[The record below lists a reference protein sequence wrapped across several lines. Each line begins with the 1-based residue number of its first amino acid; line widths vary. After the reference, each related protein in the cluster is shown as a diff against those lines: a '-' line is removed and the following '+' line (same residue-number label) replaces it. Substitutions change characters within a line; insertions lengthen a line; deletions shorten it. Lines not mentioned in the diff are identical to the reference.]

1 MKRVTIKDLA
11 DLLQISTSTVS
22 RALSNHPD
30 ISDAV
35 KKRVKE
41 AAETFNYIPNDFAI
55 NFRKKSTKVIGL
67 IIPKMSM
74 FFVPSIIEGISAKL
88 NKEGYQFFI
97 LSSEESLEIE
107 KEHLQT
113 CANSRVDGVLVSLTA
128 QTQNFDHF
136 KKLDDL
142 GIPIVIF
149 DKTLAE
155 QKYDQV
161 TFNNE
166 KDSEECAKKLVAK
179 NCKKILAIFGNKDL
193 EITEKRRK
201 SFLAYLEQFPEV
213 SCKSVFC
220 DSAEMVKEKL
230 EILLEYESFD
240 GVFAMSDETLAGLNY
255 ALKIKQLS
263 AKKFHII
270 AISEGIF
277 PKYLNPH
284 YEFEKNDGIKMGML
298 AANVLLEKIKKS
310 DYKTTSNT
318 YYI

>member
-1 MKRVTIKDLA
+1 MKRITIKDLA

-55 NFRKKSTKVIGL
+55 NFRKKSSKVIGL

-88 NKEGYQFFI
+88 NKEGYQFFM

-107 KEHLQT
+107 KENLQT
-113 CANSRVDGVLVSLTA
+113 CANSRVDGVLVSLTS

-142 GIPIVIF
+142 GIPIVVF
-149 DKTLAE
+149 DKSLSE
-155 QKYDQV
+155 EKFDQV
-161 TFNNE
+161 IFNNE
-166 KDSEECAKKLVAK
+166 KDAEECAKKLVNH
-179 NCKKILAIFGNKDL
+179 NCKNILAIFGNNDL
-193 EITEKRRK
+193 EITGKRKK
-201 SFLAYLEQFPEV
+201 SFMSFLEKYPDIN
-213 SCKSVFC
+213 CKSIFC
-220 DSAEMVKEKL
+220 DSAEQVKDKL
-230 EILLEYESFD
+230 DIILEYEKFD
-240 GVFAMSDETLAGLNY
+240 GIFAMSDETLAGLNY
-255 ALKIKQLS
+255 SLKLKEIS
-263 AKKFHII
+263 AKQFKVV

-284 YEFEKNDGIKMGML
+284 YEFEKNDGIKMGMM
-298 AANVLLEKIKKS
+298 AANILLEKIKNPENKS
-310 DYKTTSNT
+310 ANT

>member
-1 MKRVTIKDLA
+1 MKRITIKDLA

-74 FFVPSIIEGISAKL
+74 FFIPSIIEGISAKF

-107 KEHLQT
+107 KENLQT
-113 CANSRVDGVLVSLTA
+113 CANSRVDGVLISLTSK
-128 QTQNFDHF
+128 TQDFAHF

-142 GIPIVIF
+142 GIPVVLF
-149 DKTLAE
+149 DKSLSE

-161 TFNNE
+161 VFNNE
-166 KDSEECAKKLVAK
+166 KDAEECAKKLVHYQCK
-179 NCKKILAIFGNKDL
+179 NILAIFGDKDL

-201 SFLAYLEQFPEV
+201 SFENYLNNHSEINY
-213 SCKSVFC
+213 KSIFC

-230 EILLEYESFD
+230 EIILEYEKFD
-240 GVFAMSDETLAGLNY
+240 GIFAMSDETLAGLNY
-255 ALKIKQLS
+255 ALKIRGLS
-263 AKKFHII
+263 AKPYKII

-284 YEFEKNDGIKMGML
+284 YEFIKNDGIKMGMM
-298 AANVLLEKIKKS
+298 ASSILLEKIKNS
-310 DYKTTSNT
+310 DYKNFNT

>member
-1 MKRVTIKDLA
+1 MKRITIKDLA

-55 NFRKKSTKVIGL
+55 NFRKKSSKVIGL

-74 FFVPSIIEGISAKL
+74 FFIPSIIEGISAKF

-107 KEHLQT
+107 KENLQT
-113 CANSRVDGVLVSLTA
+113 CANSRVDGVLISLTSK
-128 QTQNFDHF
+128 TQDFAHF

-142 GIPIVIF
+142 GIPVVLF
-149 DKTLAE
+149 DKSLSE

-161 TFNNE
+161 VFNNE
-166 KDSEECAKKLVAK
+166 KDAEECAKKLVHYQCK
-179 NCKKILAIFGNKDL
+179 NILAIFGDKDL

-201 SFLAYLEQFPEV
+201 SFENYLNNHSEINY
-213 SCKSVFC
+213 KSIFC

-230 EILLEYESFD
+230 EIILEYEKFD
-240 GVFAMSDETLAGLNY
+240 GIFAMSDETLAGLNY
-255 ALKIKQLS
+255 ALKIKGLS
-263 AKKFHII
+263 AKPYKVI
-270 AISEGIF
+270 AISEGVF
-277 PKYLNPH
+277 PKYLKPH
-284 YEFEKNDGIKMGML
+284 YEFIKNDGVKMGMM
-298 AANVLLEKIKKS
+298 AASILLEKIKNS
-310 DYKTTSNT
+310 DYKNFNT

>member
-1 MKRVTIKDLA
+1 MKRITIKDLA

-74 FFVPSIIEGISAKL
+74 FFIPSIIEGISAKF
-88 NKEGYQFFI
+88 NKEGYKFFI

-107 KEHLQT
+107 KENLQT
-113 CANSRVDGVLVSLTA
+113 CANSRVDGVLISLTSK
-128 QTQNFDHF
+128 TQDFAHF

-142 GIPIVIF
+142 GIPVVLF
-149 DKTLAE
+149 DKSLSE

-161 TFNNE
+161 VFNNE
-166 KDSEECAKKLVAK
+166 KDAEECAKKLVNYQCK
-179 NCKKILAIFGNKDL
+179 NILAIFGDKDL

-201 SFLAYLEQFPEV
+201 SFENYLNNYSEINY
-213 SCKSVFC
+213 KSIFC

-230 EILLEYESFD
+230 EIILEYEKFD
-240 GVFAMSDETLAGLNY
+240 GIFAMSDETLAGLNY
-255 ALKIKQLS
+255 ALKIRGLS
-263 AKKFHII
+263 AKPYKII

-284 YEFEKNDGIKMGML
+284 YEFIKNDGIKMGMM
-298 AANVLLEKIKKS
+298 AASILLEKIKNS
-310 DYKTTSNT
+310 DYKNFNT

>member
-1 MKRVTIKDLA
+1 MKRITIKDLA

-55 NFRKKSTKVIGL
+55 NFRKKSSKVIGL

-74 FFVPSIIEGISAKL
+74 FFIPSIIEGISAKF
-88 NKEGYQFFI
+88 NKDGYQFFI

-107 KEHLQT
+107 KENLQT
-113 CANSRVDGVLVSLTA
+113 CANSRVDGVLISLTSK
-128 QTQNFDHF
+128 TQDFAHF

-142 GIPIVIF
+142 GIPVVLF
-149 DKTLAE
+149 DKSLSE

-161 TFNNE
+161 VFNNE
-166 KDSEECAKKLVAK
+166 KDAEECAKKLVHYQCK
-179 NCKKILAIFGNKDL
+179 NILAIFGDKDL
-193 EITEKRRK
+193 EITEKRKK
-201 SFLAYLEQFPEV
+201 SFQNYLNNYSEINY
-213 SCKSVFC
+213 KSIFC
-220 DSAEMVKEKL
+220 NSAEMVKEKL
-230 EILLEYESFD
+230 EIILEYEKFD
-240 GVFAMSDETLAGLNY
+240 GIFAMSDETLAGLNY
-255 ALKIKQLS
+255 ALKIRGLS
-263 AKKFHII
+263 AKPYKII

-284 YEFEKNDGIKMGML
+284 YEFIKNDGIKMGMM
-298 AANVLLEKIKKS
+298 ASSILLEKIKNS
-310 DYKTTSNT
+310 DYKNFNT

>member
-1 MKRVTIKDLA
+1 MKRITIKDLA

-74 FFVPSIIEGISAKL
+74 FFIPSIIEGISAKF
-88 NKEGYQFFI
+88 NKEGYKFFI

-107 KEHLQT
+107 KENLQT
-113 CANSRVDGVLVSLTA
+113 CANSRVDGVLISLTSK
-128 QTQNFDHF
+128 TQDFAHF

-142 GIPIVIF
+142 GIPVVLF
-149 DKTLAE
+149 DKSLSE

-161 TFNNE
+161 VFNNE
-166 KDSEECAKKLVAK
+166 KDAEECAKKLVHYQCK
-179 NCKKILAIFGNKDL
+179 NILAIFGDKDL
-193 EITEKRRK
+193 EITEKRKK
-201 SFLAYLEQFPEV
+201 SFENYLNNYSEINY
-213 SCKSVFC
+213 KSIFC

-230 EILLEYESFD
+230 EIILEYEKFD
-240 GVFAMSDETLAGLNY
+240 GIFAMSDETLAGLNY
-255 ALKIKQLS
+255 ALKIRGLS
-263 AKKFHII
+263 AKPYKII

-284 YEFEKNDGIKMGML
+284 YEFIKNDGIKMGMM
-298 AANVLLEKIKKS
+298 ASSILLEKIKNS
-310 DYKTTSNT
+310 DYKNFNT

>member
-1 MKRVTIKDLA
+1 MKRITIKDLA

-55 NFRKKSTKVIGL
+55 NFRKKSSKVIGL

-74 FFVPSIIEGISAKL
+74 FFIPSIIEGISAKF

-107 KEHLQT
+107 KENLQT
-113 CANSRVDGVLVSLTA
+113 CANSRVDGVLISLTSK
-128 QTQNFDHF
+128 TQDFAHF

-142 GIPIVIF
+142 GIPVVLF
-149 DKTLAE
+149 DKSLSE

-161 TFNNE
+161 VFNNE
-166 KDSEECAKKLVAK
+166 KDAEECAKKLVHYQCK
-179 NCKKILAIFGNKDL
+179 NILAIFGDKDL
-193 EITEKRRK
+193 EITEKRKK
-201 SFLAYLEQFPEV
+201 SFQNYLNNYSEINY
-213 SCKSVFC
+213 KSIFC

-230 EILLEYESFD
+230 EIILEYEKFD
-240 GVFAMSDETLAGLNY
+240 GIFAMSDETLAGLNY
-255 ALKIKQLS
+255 ALKIRGLS
-263 AKKFHII
+263 AKPYKII

-284 YEFEKNDGIKMGML
+284 YEFIKNDGIKMGMM
-298 AANVLLEKIKKS
+298 ASSILLEKIKNS
-310 DYKTTSNT
+310 DYKNFNT

>member
-1 MKRVTIKDLA
+1 MKRITIKDLA
-11 DLLQISTSTVS
+11 EMLNISVSTVS

-74 FFVPSIIEGISAKL
+74 FFIPSIIEGISAKF
-88 NKEGYQFFI
+88 NKEGYKFFI

-107 KEHLQT
+107 KENLQT
-113 CANSRVDGVLVSLTA
+113 CANSRVDGVLISLTSK
-128 QTQNFDHF
+128 TQDFAHF

-142 GIPIVIF
+142 GIPVVLF
-149 DKTLAE
+149 DKSLSE

-161 TFNNE
+161 VFNNE
-166 KDSEECAKKLVAK
+166 KDAEECAKKLVHYQCK
-179 NCKKILAIFGNKDL
+179 NILAIFGDKDL

-201 SFLAYLEQFPEV
+201 SFENYLNNYSEINY
-213 SCKSVFC
+213 KSIFC

-230 EILLEYESFD
+230 EIILEYEKFD
-240 GVFAMSDETLAGLNY
+240 GIFAMSDETLAGLNY
-255 ALKIKQLS
+255 ALKIRGLS
-263 AKKFHII
+263 AKPYKII

-284 YEFEKNDGIKMGML
+284 YEFIKNDGIKMGMM
-298 AANVLLEKIKKS
+298 AASILLEKIKNS
-310 DYKTTSNT
+310 DYKNFNT

>member
-1 MKRVTIKDLA
+1 MKRITIKDLA

-74 FFVPSIIEGISAKL
+74 FFIPSIIEGISAKF
-88 NKEGYQFFI
+88 NKEGYKFFI

-107 KEHLQT
+107 KENLQT
-113 CANSRVDGVLVSLTA
+113 CANSRVDGVLISLTSK
-128 QTQNFDHF
+128 TQDFAHF

-142 GIPIVIF
+142 GIPVVLF
-149 DKTLAE
+149 DKSLSE

-161 TFNNE
+161 VFNNE
-166 KDSEECAKKLVAK
+166 KDAEECAKKLVHYQCK
-179 NCKKILAIFGNKDL
+179 NILAIFGDKDL

-201 SFLAYLEQFPEV
+201 SFENYLNNYSEINY
-213 SCKSVFC
+213 KSIFC

-230 EILLEYESFD
+230 EIILEYEKFD
-240 GVFAMSDETLAGLNY
+240 GIFAMSDETLAGLNY
-255 ALKIKQLS
+255 ALKIRGLS
-263 AKKFHII
+263 AKPYKII

-284 YEFEKNDGIKMGML
+284 YEFIKNDGIKMGMM
-298 AANVLLEKIKKS
+298 ASSILLEKIKNS
-310 DYKTTSNT
+310 DYKNFNT

>member
-1 MKRVTIKDLA
+1 MKRITIKDLA

-55 NFRKKSTKVIGL
+55 NFRKKSSKVIGL

-74 FFVPSIIEGISAKL
+74 FFIPSIIEGISAKF
-88 NKEGYQFFI
+88 NKEGYKFFI

-107 KEHLQT
+107 KENLQT
-113 CANSRVDGVLVSLTA
+113 CANSRVDGVLISLTSK
-128 QTQNFDHF
+128 TQDFAHF

-142 GIPIVIF
+142 GIPVVLF
-149 DKTLAE
+149 DKSLSE

-161 TFNNE
+161 VFNNE
-166 KDSEECAKKLVAK
+166 KDAEECAKKLVHYQCK
-179 NCKKILAIFGNKDL
+179 NILAIFGDKDL

-201 SFLAYLEQFPEV
+201 SFENYLNNYSEINY
-213 SCKSVFC
+213 KSIFC

-230 EILLEYESFD
+230 EIILEYEKFD
-240 GVFAMSDETLAGLNY
+240 GIFAMSDETLAGLNY
-255 ALKIKQLS
+255 ALKIRGLS
-263 AKKFHII
+263 AKPYKII

-284 YEFEKNDGIKMGML
+284 YEFIKNDCIKMGMM
-298 AANVLLEKIKKS
+298 ASSILLEKIKNS
-310 DYKTTSNT
+310 DYKNFNT

>member
-1 MKRVTIKDLA
+1 MKRITIKDLA

-74 FFVPSIIEGISAKL
+74 FFIPSIIEGISAKF
-88 NKEGYQFFI
+88 NKEGYKFFN

-107 KEHLQT
+107 KENLQT
-113 CANSRVDGVLVSLTA
+113 CANSRVDGVLISLTSK
-128 QTQNFDHF
+128 TQDFAHF

-142 GIPIVIF
+142 GIPVVLF
-149 DKTLAE
+149 DKSLSE

-161 TFNNE
+161 VFNNE
-166 KDSEECAKKLVAK
+166 KDAEECAKKLVHYQCK
-179 NCKKILAIFGNKDL
+179 NILAIFGDKDL

-201 SFLAYLEQFPEV
+201 SFENYLNNYSEINY
-213 SCKSVFC
+213 KSIFC

-230 EILLEYESFD
+230 EIILEYEKFD
-240 GVFAMSDETLAGLNY
+240 GIFAMSDETLAGLNY
-255 ALKIKQLS
+255 ALKIRGLS
-263 AKKFHII
+263 AKPYKII

-284 YEFEKNDGIKMGML
+284 YEFIKNDGIKMGMM
-298 AANVLLEKIKKS
+298 AASILLEKIKNS
-310 DYKTTSNT
+310 DYKNFNT

>member
-1 MKRVTIKDLA
+1 MKRITIKDLA

-74 FFVPSIIEGISAKL
+74 FFIPSIIEGISAKF
-88 NKEGYQFFI
+88 NKEGYKFFI

-107 KEHLQT
+107 KENLQT
-113 CANSRVDGVLVSLTA
+113 CANSRVDGVLISLTSK
-128 QTQNFDHF
+128 TQDFAHF

-142 GIPIVIF
+142 GIPVVLF
-149 DKTLAE
+149 DKSLSE

-161 TFNNE
+161 VFNNE
-166 KDSEECAKKLVAK
+166 KDAEECAKKLVHYQCK
-179 NCKKILAIFGNKDL
+179 NILAIFGDKDL

-201 SFLAYLEQFPEV
+201 SFENYLNNYSEINY
-213 SCKSVFC
+213 KSIFC

-230 EILLEYESFD
+230 EIILEYEKFD
-240 GVFAMSDETLAGLNY
+240 GIIAMSDETLAGLNF
-255 ALKIKQLS
+255 ALKIKGLS
-263 AKKFHII
+263 AKPYRII
-270 AISEGIF
+270 AISEGVF

-284 YEFEKNDGIKMGML
+284 YEFIKNDGVKMGMM
-298 AANVLLEKIKKS
+298 AASILLEKIKNS
-310 DYKTTSNT
+310 DYKNFNT

>member
-1 MKRVTIKDLA
+1 MKRITIKDLA

-55 NFRKKSTKVIGL
+55 NFRKKSSKVIGL

-74 FFVPSIIEGISAKL
+74 FFIPSIIEGISAKF

-107 KEHLQT
+107 KENLQT
-113 CANSRVDGVLVSLTA
+113 CANSRVDGVLISLTSK
-128 QTQNFDHF
+128 TQDFAHF

-142 GIPIVIF
+142 GIPVVLF
-149 DKTLAE
+149 DKSLSE

-161 TFNNE
+161 VFNNE
-166 KDSEECAKKLVAK
+166 KDAEECAKKLVHYQCK
-179 NCKKILAIFGNKDL
+179 NILAIFGDKDL

-201 SFLAYLEQFPEV
+201 SFENYLNNYSEINY
-213 SCKSVFC
+213 KSIFC

-230 EILLEYESFD
+230 EIILEYEKFD
-240 GVFAMSDETLAGLNY
+240 GIFAMSDETLAGLNY
-255 ALKIKQLS
+255 ALKIRGLS
-263 AKKFHII
+263 AKPYRII

-284 YEFEKNDGIKMGML
+284 YEFIKNDGIKMGMM
-298 AANVLLEKIKKS
+298 AASILLEKIKNS
-310 DYKTTSNT
+310 DYKNFNT

>member
-1 MKRVTIKDLA
+1 MKRITIKDLA

-55 NFRKKSTKVIGL
+55 NFRKKSSKVIGL

-74 FFVPSIIEGISAKL
+74 FFIPSIIEGISAKF

-107 KEHLQT
+107 KENLQT
-113 CANSRVDGVLVSLTA
+113 CANSRVDGVLISLTSK
-128 QTQNFDHF
+128 TQDFAHF

-142 GIPIVIF
+142 GIPVVLF
-149 DKTLAE
+149 DKSLSE

-161 TFNNE
+161 VFNNE
-166 KDSEECAKKLVAK
+166 KDAEECAKKLVHYQCK
-179 NCKKILAIFGNKDL
+179 NILAIFGDKDL
-193 EITEKRRK
+193 EITEKRKK
-201 SFLAYLEQFPEV
+201 SFQNYLNNYSEINY
-213 SCKSVFC
+213 KSIFC
-220 DSAEMVKEKL
+220 NSAEMVKEKL
-230 EILLEYESFD
+230 EIILEYEKFD
-240 GVFAMSDETLAGLNY
+240 GIFAMSDETLAGLNY
-255 ALKIKQLS
+255 ALKIRGLS
-263 AKKFHII
+263 AKPYKII

-284 YEFEKNDGIKMGML
+284 YEFIKNDGIKMGMM
-298 AANVLLEKIKKS
+298 ASSILLEKIKNS
-310 DYKTTSNT
+310 DYKNFNT

>member
-1 MKRVTIKDLA
+1 MKRITIKDLA
-11 DLLQISTSTVS
+11 EMLNISVSTVS

-74 FFVPSIIEGISAKL
+74 FFIPSIIEGISAKF
-88 NKEGYQFFI
+88 NKEGYKFFI
-97 LSSEESLEIE
+97 FSSEESLEIE
-107 KEHLQT
+107 KENLQT
-113 CANSRVDGVLVSLTA
+113 CANSRVDGVLISLTSK
-128 QTQNFDHF
+128 TQDFAHF

-142 GIPIVIF
+142 GIPVVLF
-149 DKTLAE
+149 DKSLSE

-161 TFNNE
+161 VFNNE
-166 KDSEECAKKLVAK
+166 KDAEECAKKLVHYQCK
-179 NCKKILAIFGNKDL
+179 NILAIFGDKDL

-201 SFLAYLEQFPEV
+201 SFENYLNNYSEINY
-213 SCKSVFC
+213 KSIFC

-230 EILLEYESFD
+230 EIILEYEKFD
-240 GVFAMSDETLAGLNY
+240 GIFAMSDETLAGLNY
-255 ALKIKQLS
+255 ALKIRGLS
-263 AKKFHII
+263 AKPYKII

-284 YEFEKNDGIKMGML
+284 YEFIKNDGIKMGMM
-298 AANVLLEKIKKS
+298 AASILLEKIKNS
-310 DYKTTSNT
+310 DYKNFNT

>member
-1 MKRVTIKDLA
+1 MKRITIKDLA

-74 FFVPSIIEGISAKL
+74 FFIPSIIEGISAKF

-107 KEHLQT
+107 KENLQT
-113 CANSRVDGVLVSLTA
+113 CANSRVDGVLISLTSK
-128 QTQNFDHF
+128 TQDFAHF

-142 GIPIVIF
+142 GIPVVLF
-149 DKTLAE
+149 DKSLSE

-161 TFNNE
+161 VFNNE
-166 KDSEECAKKLVAK
+166 KDAEECAKKLVHYQCK
-179 NCKKILAIFGNKDL
+179 NILAIFGDKDL

-201 SFLAYLEQFPEV
+201 SFENYLNNYSEINY
-213 SCKSVFC
+213 KSIFC

-230 EILLEYESFD
+230 EIILEYEKFD
-240 GVFAMSDETLAGLNY
+240 GIFAMSDETLAGLNY
-255 ALKIKQLS
+255 ALKIRGLS
-263 AKKFHII
+263 AKPYRII

-284 YEFEKNDGIKMGML
+284 YEFIKNDGIKMGMM
-298 AANVLLEKIKKS
+298 AASILLEKIKNS
-310 DYKTTSNT
+310 DYKNFNT

>member
-1 MKRVTIKDLA
+1 MKRITIKDLA

-74 FFVPSIIEGISAKL
+74 FFIPSIIEGISAKF

-107 KEHLQT
+107 KENLQT
-113 CANSRVDGVLVSLTA
+113 CANSRVDGVLISLTSK
-128 QTQNFDHF
+128 TQDFAHF

-142 GIPIVIF
+142 GIPVVLF
-149 DKTLAE
+149 DKSLSE

-161 TFNNE
+161 VFNNE
-166 KDSEECAKKLVAK
+166 KDAEECAKKLVHYQCK
-179 NCKKILAIFGNKDL
+179 NILAIFGDKDL
-193 EITEKRRK
+193 EIKKKKKK
-201 SFLAYLEQFPEV
+201 SFENYLNNYSEINY
-213 SCKSVFC
+213 KSIFC

-230 EILLEYESFD
+230 EIILEYEKFD
-240 GVFAMSDETLAGLNY
+240 GIFAMSDETLAGLNY
-255 ALKIKQLS
+255 ALKIRGLS
-263 AKKFHII
+263 AKPYKII

-284 YEFEKNDGIKMGML
+284 YEFIKNDGIKMGMM
-298 AANVLLEKIKKS
+298 ASSILLEKIKNS
-310 DYKTTSNT
+310 DYKNFNT

>member
-1 MKRVTIKDLA
+1 MKRITIKDLA

-41 AAETFNYIPNDFAI
+41 AAETFNYVPNDFAI

-74 FFVPSIIEGISAKL
+74 FFIPSIIEGISAKF

-107 KEHLQT
+107 KENLQT
-113 CANSRVDGVLVSLTA
+113 CANSRVDGVLISLTSK
-128 QTQNFDHF
+128 TQDFAHF

-142 GIPIVIF
+142 GIPVVLF
-149 DKTLAE
+149 DKSLSE

-161 TFNNE
+161 VFNNE
-166 KDSEECAKKLVAK
+166 KDAEECAKKLVHYQCK
-179 NCKKILAIFGNKDL
+179 NILAIFGDKDL

-201 SFLAYLEQFPEV
+201 SFENYLNNYSEINY
-213 SCKSVFC
+213 KSIFC

-230 EILLEYESFD
+230 EIILEYEKFD
-240 GVFAMSDETLAGLNY
+240 GIFAMSDETLAGLNY
-255 ALKIKQLS
+255 ALKIRGLS
-263 AKKFHII
+263 AKPYKII

-284 YEFEKNDGIKMGML
+284 YEFIKNDGVKMGMM
-298 AANVLLEKIKKS
+298 AASILLEKIKNS
-310 DYKTTSNT
+310 DYKNFNT

>member
-1 MKRVTIKDLA
+1 MKRITIKDLA

-55 NFRKKSTKVIGL
+55 NFRKKSSKVIGL

-74 FFVPSIIEGISAKL
+74 FFIPSIIEGISTKF

-107 KEHLQT
+107 KENLQT
-113 CANSRVDGVLVSLTA
+113 CANSRVDGVLISLTSK
-128 QTQNFDHF
+128 TQDFAHF

-142 GIPIVIF
+142 GIPVVLF
-149 DKTLAE
+149 DKSLSE

-161 TFNNE
+161 VFNNE
-166 KDSEECAKKLVAK
+166 KDAEECAKKLVHYQCK
-179 NCKKILAIFGNKDL
+179 NILAIFGDKDL

-201 SFLAYLEQFPEV
+201 SFENYLNNYSEINY
-213 SCKSVFC
+213 KSIFC

-230 EILLEYESFD
+230 EIILEYEKFD
-240 GVFAMSDETLAGLNY
+240 GIFAMSDETLAGLNY
-255 ALKIKQLS
+255 ALKIRGLS
-263 AKKFHII
+263 AKPYKII

-284 YEFEKNDGIKMGML
+284 YEFIKNDGIKMGMM
-298 AANVLLEKIKKS
+298 AASILLEKIKNS
-310 DYKTTSNT
+310 DYKNFNT

>member
-1 MKRVTIKDLA
+1 MKRITIKDLA

-41 AAETFNYIPNDFAI
+41 AAETFNYVPNDFAI
-55 NFRKKSTKVIGL
+55 NFRKKSSKVIGL

-88 NKEGYQFFI
+88 NREGYQFFM

-107 KEHLQT
+107 KENLQT
-113 CANSRVDGVLVSLTA
+113 CANSRVDGVLVSLTS
-128 QTQNFDHF
+128 QTQNFNHF

-142 GIPIVIF
+142 GIPVVIF
-149 DKTLAE
+149 DKTLSE
-155 QKYDQV
+155 NKYDQV
-161 TFNNE
+161 IFNNE
-166 KDSEECAKKLVAK
+166 KDAELCAKKLVEHH
-179 NCKKILAIFGNKDL
+179 CKKILAVFGNKDL

-201 SFLAYLEQFPEV
+201 SFLDYLEQFPDIH
-213 SCKSVFC
+213 CKSVFC

-230 EILLEYESFD
+230 EIILEYETFD
-240 GVFAMSDETLAGLNY
+240 GIFAMSDETLAGLNY
-255 ALKIKQLS
+255 ALKIKGLS
-263 AKKFHII
+263 AKPYKII

-284 YEFEKNDGIKMGML
+284 YEFEKNDGIKMGMM
-298 AANVLLEKIKKS
+298 AAGVLLDKIKNPENKS
-310 DYKTTSNT
+310 SNT
-318 YYI
+318 YFI

>member
-1 MKRVTIKDLA
+1 MKRITIKDLA
-11 DLLQISTSTVS
+11 EMLNISVSTVS

-35 KKRVKE
+35 KVRVKE
-41 AAETFNYIPNDFAI
+41 AAETFNYVPNDFAI
-55 NFRKKSTKVIGL
+55 NFRKKSSKVIGL

-74 FFVPSIIEGISAKL
+74 FFIPSIIEGISAKF

-107 KEHLQT
+107 KENLQT
-113 CANSRVDGVLVSLTA
+113 CANLRVDGVLISLTSK
-128 QTQNFDHF
+128 TQDFAHF

-142 GIPIVIF
+142 GIPVVLF
-149 DKTLAE
+149 DKSLSE

-161 TFNNE
+161 VFNNE
-166 KDSEECAKKLVAK
+166 KDAEECAKKLVHYQCK
-179 NCKKILAIFGNKDL
+179 NILAIFGDKDL

-201 SFLAYLEQFPEV
+201 SFENYLNNYSEINY
-213 SCKSVFC
+213 KSIFC

-230 EILLEYESFD
+230 EIILEYEKFD
-240 GVFAMSDETLAGLNY
+240 GIFAMSDETLAGLNY
-255 ALKIKQLS
+255 ALKIRVLS
-263 AKKFHII
+263 AKPYKII
-270 AISEGIF
+270 AISDGIF

-284 YEFEKNDGIKMGML
+284 YEFIKNDGIKMGMM
-298 AANVLLEKIKKS
+298 AASILLEKIKNS
-310 DYKTTSNT
+310 DYKNFNT

>member
-1 MKRVTIKDLA
+1 MKRITIKDLA

-55 NFRKKSTKVIGL
+55 NFRKKSSKVIGL

-74 FFVPSIIEGISAKL
+74 FFIPSIIEGISAKF

-107 KEHLQT
+107 KENLQT
-113 CANSRVDGVLVSLTA
+113 CANSRVDGVLISLTSK
-128 QTQNFDHF
+128 TQDFAHF

-142 GIPIVIF
+142 GIPVVLF
-149 DKTLAE
+149 DKSLSE

-161 TFNNE
+161 VFNNE
-166 KDSEECAKKLVAK
+166 KDAEECAKKLVHYQCK
-179 NCKKILAIFGNKDL
+179 NILAIFGDKDL

-201 SFLAYLEQFPEV
+201 SFENYLNNYSEINY
-213 SCKSVFC
+213 KSIFC

-230 EILLEYESFD
+230 EIILEYEKFD
-240 GVFAMSDETLAGLNY
+240 GIFAMSDETLAGLNY
-255 ALKIKQLS
+255 ALKIRGLS
-263 AKKFHII
+263 AKPYKII

-284 YEFEKNDGIKMGML
+284 YEFIKNDGIKMGMM
-298 AANVLLEKIKKS
+298 AASILLEKIKNS
-310 DYKTTSNT
+310 DYKNFNT

>member
-1 MKRVTIKDLA
+1 MKRITIKDLA

-74 FFVPSIIEGISAKL
+74 FFIPSIIEGISAKF

-107 KEHLQT
+107 KENLQT
-113 CANSRVDGVLVSLTA
+113 CANSRVDGVLISLTSK
-128 QTQNFDHF
+128 TQDFAHF

-142 GIPIVIF
+142 GIPVVLF
-149 DKTLAE
+149 DKSLSE

-161 TFNNE
+161 VFNNE
-166 KDSEECAKKLVAK
+166 KDAEECAKKLVHYQCK
-179 NCKKILAIFGNKDL
+179 NILAIFGDKDL

-201 SFLAYLEQFPEV
+201 SFENYLNNYSEINY
-213 SCKSVFC
+213 KSIFC

-230 EILLEYESFD
+230 EIILEYEKFD
-240 GVFAMSDETLAGLNY
+240 GIFAMSDETLAGLNY
-255 ALKIKQLS
+255 ALKIRGLS
-263 AKKFHII
+263 AKPYKII

-284 YEFEKNDGIKMGML
+284 YEFIKNDGVKMGMM
-298 AANVLLEKIKKS
+298 ASSILLEKIKNS
-310 DYKTTSNT
+310 DYKNFNT

>member
-1 MKRVTIKDLA
+1 MKRITIKDLA

-74 FFVPSIIEGISAKL
+74 FFIPSIIEGISAKF

-107 KEHLQT
+107 KENLQT
-113 CANSRVDGVLVSLTA
+113 CANSRVDGVLISLTSK
-128 QTQNFDHF
+128 TQDFAHF

-142 GIPIVIF
+142 GIPVVLF
-149 DKTLAE
+149 DKSLSE

-161 TFNNE
+161 VFNNE
-166 KDSEECAKKLVAK
+166 KDAEECAKKLVHYQCK
-179 NCKKILAIFGNKDL
+179 NILAIFGDKDL
-193 EITEKRRK
+193 EITEKRKK
-201 SFLAYLEQFPEV
+201 SFENYLNNYSEINY
-213 SCKSVFC
+213 KSIFC

-230 EILLEYESFD
+230 EIILEYEKFD
-240 GVFAMSDETLAGLNY
+240 GIFAMSDETLAGLNY
-255 ALKIKQLS
+255 ALKIRGLS
-263 AKKFHII
+263 AKPYKII

-284 YEFEKNDGIKMGML
+284 YEFIKNDGIKMGMM
-298 AANVLLEKIKKS
+298 AASILLEKIKNS
-310 DYKTTSNT
+310 DYKNFNT

>member
-1 MKRVTIKDLA
+1 MKRITIKDLA

-74 FFVPSIIEGISAKL
+74 FFIPSIIEGISTKF

-107 KEHLQT
+107 KENLQT
-113 CANSRVDGVLVSLTA
+113 CANSRVDGVLISLTSK
-128 QTQNFDHF
+128 TQDFAHF

-142 GIPIVIF
+142 GIPVVLF
-149 DKTLAE
+149 DKSLSE

-161 TFNNE
+161 VFNNE
-166 KDSEECAKKLVAK
+166 KDAEECAKKLVHYQCK
-179 NCKKILAIFGNKDL
+179 NILAIFGDKDL
-193 EITEKRRK
+193 EITEKRKK
-201 SFLAYLEQFPEV
+201 SFENYLNNYSEINY
-213 SCKSVFC
+213 KSIFC

-230 EILLEYESFD
+230 EIILEYEKFD
-240 GVFAMSDETLAGLNY
+240 GIFAMSDETLAGLNY
-255 ALKIKQLS
+255 ALKIRGLS
-263 AKKFHII
+263 AKPYKII

-284 YEFEKNDGIKMGML
+284 YEFIKNDGIKMGMM
-298 AANVLLEKIKKS
+298 AASILLEKIKNS
-310 DYKTTSNT
+310 DYKNFNT

>member
-1 MKRVTIKDLA
+1 MKRITIKDLA

-74 FFVPSIIEGISAKL
+74 FFIPSIIEGISAKF
-88 NKEGYQFFI
+88 NKEGYKFFI

-107 KEHLQT
+107 KENLQT
-113 CANSRVDGVLVSLTA
+113 CANSRVDGVLISLTSK
-128 QTQNFDHF
+128 TQDFAHF

-142 GIPIVIF
+142 GIPVVLF
-149 DKTLAE
+149 DKSLSE

-161 TFNNE
+161 VFNNE
-166 KDSEECAKKLVAK
+166 KDAEECAKKLVHYQCK
-179 NCKKILAIFGNKDL
+179 NILAIFGDKDL

-201 SFLAYLEQFPEV
+201 SFENYLNNYSEINY
-213 SCKSVFC
+213 KSIFC

-230 EILLEYESFD
+230 EIILEYENFD
-240 GVFAMSDETLAGLNY
+240 GIFAMSDETLAGLNY
-255 ALKIKQLS
+255 ALKIRGLS
-263 AKKFHII
+263 AKPYKII

-284 YEFEKNDGIKMGML
+284 YEFIKNDGIKMGMM
-298 AANVLLEKIKKS
+298 ASSILLEKIKNS
-310 DYKTTSNT
+310 DYKNFNT

>member
-1 MKRVTIKDLA
+1 MKRITIKDLA
-11 DLLQISTSTVS
+11 EMLNISVSTVS

-35 KKRVKE
+35 KVRVKE
-41 AAETFNYIPNDFAI
+41 AAETFNYVPNDFAI

-74 FFVPSIIEGISAKL
+74 FFIPSIIEGISAKF

-107 KEHLQT
+107 KENLQT
-113 CANSRVDGVLVSLTA
+113 CANSRVDGVLISLTSK
-128 QTQNFDHF
+128 TQDFAHF

-142 GIPIVIF
+142 GIPVVLF
-149 DKTLAE
+149 DKSLSE

-161 TFNNE
+161 VFNNE
-166 KDSEECAKKLVAK
+166 KDAEECAKKLVHYQCK
-179 NCKKILAIFGNKDL
+179 NILAIFGDKDL

-201 SFLAYLEQFPEV
+201 SFENYLNNYSEINY
-213 SCKSVFC
+213 KSIFC

-230 EILLEYESFD
+230 EIILEYEKFD
-240 GVFAMSDETLAGLNY
+240 GIFAMSDETLAGLNF
-255 ALKIKQLS
+255 ALKIKGLS
-263 AKKFHII
+263 AKPYKII

-284 YEFEKNDGIKMGML
+284 YEFEKNDGIKMGMM
-298 AANVLLEKIKKS
+298 AANVLLDKIKNNEQKS
-310 DYKTTSNT
+310 INT

>member
-1 MKRVTIKDLA
+1 MKRITIKDLA

-41 AAETFNYIPNDFAI
+41 AAETFNYVPNDFAI

-74 FFVPSIIEGISAKL
+74 FFIPSIIEGISAKF

-107 KEHLQT
+107 KENLQT
-113 CANSRVDGVLVSLTA
+113 CANSRVDGVLISLTSK
-128 QTQNFDHF
+128 TQDFAHF

-142 GIPIVIF
+142 GIPVVLF
-149 DKTLAE
+149 DKSLSE

-161 TFNNE
+161 VFNNE
-166 KDSEECAKKLVAK
+166 KDAEECAKKLVHYQCK
-179 NCKKILAIFGNKDL
+179 NILAIFGDKDL

-201 SFLAYLEQFPEV
+201 SFENYLNNHSEINY
-213 SCKSVFC
+213 KSIFC

-230 EILLEYESFD
+230 EIILEYEKFD
-240 GVFAMSDETLAGLNY
+240 GIFAMSDETLAGLNY
-255 ALKIKQLS
+255 ALKIRGLS
-263 AKKFHII
+263 AKPYKII

-284 YEFEKNDGIKMGML
+284 YEFIKNDGIKMGMM
-298 AANVLLEKIKKS
+298 AASILLEKIKNS
-310 DYKTTSNT
+310 DYKNFNT

>member
-1 MKRVTIKDLA
+1 MKRITIKDLA

-55 NFRKKSTKVIGL
+55 NFRKKSSKVIGL

-74 FFVPSIIEGISAKL
+74 FFIPSIIEGISAKF

-107 KEHLQT
+107 KENLQT
-113 CANSRVDGVLVSLTA
+113 CANSRVDGVLISLTSK
-128 QTQNFDHF
+128 TQDFAHF

-142 GIPIVIF
+142 GIPVVLF
-149 DKTLAE
+149 DKSLSE

-161 TFNNE
+161 VFNNE
-166 KDSEECAKKLVAK
+166 KDAEECAKKLVHYQCK
-179 NCKKILAIFGNKDL
+179 NILAIFGDKDL

-201 SFLAYLEQFPEV
+201 SFENYLNNHSEINY
-213 SCKSVFC
+213 KSIFC

-230 EILLEYESFD
+230 EIILEYEKFD
-240 GVFAMSDETLAGLNY
+240 GIFAMSDETLAGLNY
-255 ALKIKQLS
+255 ALKIRGLS
-263 AKKFHII
+263 AKPYKII

-284 YEFEKNDGIKMGML
+284 YEFIKNDGVKMGMM
-298 AANVLLEKIKKS
+298 AASILLEKIKNS
-310 DYKTTSNT
+310 DYKNFNT

>member
-1 MKRVTIKDLA
+1 MKRITIKDLA

-41 AAETFNYIPNDFAI
+41 AAETFNYVPNDFAI

-74 FFVPSIIEGISAKL
+74 FFIPSIIEGISAKF
-88 NKEGYQFFI
+88 NKEGYKFFI

-107 KEHLQT
+107 KKNLQT
-113 CANSRVDGVLVSLTA
+113 CANSRVDGVLISLTSK
-128 QTQNFDHF
+128 TQDFAHF

-142 GIPIVIF
+142 GIPVVLF
-149 DKTLAE
+149 DKSLSE

-161 TFNNE
+161 VFNNE
-166 KDSEECAKKLVAK
+166 KDAEECAKKLVHYQCK
-179 NCKKILAIFGNKDL
+179 NILAIFGDKDL

-201 SFLAYLEQFPEV
+201 SFENYLNNYSEINY
-213 SCKSVFC
+213 KSIFC

-230 EILLEYESFD
+230 EIILEYEKFD
-240 GVFAMSDETLAGLNY
+240 GIFAMSDETLAGLNY
-255 ALKIKQLS
+255 ALKIRGLS
-263 AKKFHII
+263 AKPYKII

-284 YEFEKNDGIKMGML
+284 YEFIKNDGIKMGMM
-298 AANVLLEKIKKS
+298 AASILLEKIKNS
-310 DYKTTSNT
+310 DYKNFNT

>member
-1 MKRVTIKDLA
+1 MKRITIKDLA
-11 DLLQISTSTVS
+11 EMLNISVSTVS

-35 KKRVKE
+35 KVRVKE
-41 AAETFNYIPNDFAI
+41 AAETFNYVPNDFAI
-55 NFRKKSTKVIGL
+55 NFRKKSSKVIGL

-74 FFVPSIIEGISAKL
+74 FFIPSIIEGISAKF

-107 KEHLQT
+107 KENLQT
-113 CANSRVDGVLVSLTA
+113 CANSRVDGVLISLTSK
-128 QTQNFDHF
+128 TQDFAHF

-142 GIPIVIF
+142 GIPVVLF
-149 DKTLAE
+149 DKSLSE

-161 TFNNE
+161 VFNNE
-166 KDSEECAKKLVAK
+166 KDAEECAKKLVNYQCK
-179 NCKKILAIFGNKDL
+179 NILAIFGDKDL

-201 SFLAYLEQFPEV
+201 SFENYLNNYSEINY
-213 SCKSVFC
+213 KSIFC

-230 EILLEYESFD
+230 EIILEYEKFD
-240 GVFAMSDETLAGLNY
+240 GIFAMSDETLAGLNY
-255 ALKIKQLS
+255 ALKIRGLS
-263 AKKFHII
+263 AKPYKII

-284 YEFEKNDGIKMGML
+284 YEFIKNDGIKMGMM
-298 AANVLLEKIKKS
+298 AASILLEKIKNS
-310 DYKTTSNT
+310 DYKNFNT

>member
-1 MKRVTIKDLA
+1 MKRITIKDLA
-11 DLLQISTSTVS
+11 EMLNISVSTVS

-35 KKRVKE
+35 KARVKE

-74 FFVPSIIEGISAKL
+74 FFIPSIIEGISAKF
-88 NKEGYQFFI
+88 NKEGYKFFI

-107 KEHLQT
+107 KENLQT
-113 CANSRVDGVLVSLTA
+113 CANSRVDGVLISLTSK
-128 QTQNFDHF
+128 TQDFAHF

-142 GIPIVIF
+142 GIPVVLF
-149 DKTLAE
+149 DKSLSE

-161 TFNNE
+161 VFNNE
-166 KDSEECAKKLVAK
+166 KDAEECAKKLVHYQCK
-179 NCKKILAIFGNKDL
+179 NILAIFGDKDL

-201 SFLAYLEQFPEV
+201 SFENYLNNYSEINY
-213 SCKSVFC
+213 KSIFC

-230 EILLEYESFD
+230 EIILEYEKFD
-240 GVFAMSDETLAGLNY
+240 GIFAMSDETLAGLNY
-255 ALKIKQLS
+255 ALKIRGLS
-263 AKKFHII
+263 AKPYKII

-284 YEFEKNDGIKMGML
+284 YEFIKNDGIKMGMM
-298 AANVLLEKIKKS
+298 AASILLEKIKNS
-310 DYKTTSNT
+310 DYKNFNT

>member
-1 MKRVTIKDLA
+1 MKRITIKDLA

-74 FFVPSIIEGISAKL
+74 FFIPSIIEGISAKF

-107 KEHLQT
+107 KENLQT
-113 CANSRVDGVLVSLTA
+113 CANSRVDGVLISLTSK
-128 QTQNFDHF
+128 TQDFAHF

-142 GIPIVIF
+142 GIPVVLF
-149 DKTLAE
+149 DKSLSE

-161 TFNNE
+161 VFNNE
-166 KDSEECAKKLVAK
+166 KDAEECAKKLVHYQCK
-179 NCKKILAIFGNKDL
+179 NILAIFGDKDL

-201 SFLAYLEQFPEV
+201 SFENYLNNYSEINY
-213 SCKSVFC
+213 KSIFC
-220 DSAEMVKEKL
+220 NSAEMVKEKL
-230 EILLEYESFD
+230 EIILEYEKFD
-240 GVFAMSDETLAGLNY
+240 GIFAMSDETLAGLNY
-255 ALKIKQLS
+255 ALKIRGLS
-263 AKKFHII
+263 AKPYKII

-284 YEFEKNDGIKMGML
+284 YEFIKNDGIKMGMM
-298 AANVLLEKIKKS
+298 AASILLEKIKNS
-310 DYKTTSNT
+310 DYKNFNT

>member
-1 MKRVTIKDLA
+1 MKRITIKDLA

-74 FFVPSIIEGISAKL
+74 FFIPSILEGISAIL
-88 NKEGYQFFI
+88 NKEGYHFFI

-107 KEHLQT
+107 KENLQT
-113 CANSRVDGVLVSLTA
+113 CANSRVDGVLISLTSK
-128 QTQNFDHF
+128 TQDFAHF

-142 GIPIVIF
+142 GIPVVLF
-149 DKTLAE
+149 DKSLSE

-161 TFNNE
+161 VFNNE
-166 KDSEECAKKLVAK
+166 KDAEECAKKLVHYQCK
-179 NCKKILAIFGNKDL
+179 NILAIFGDKDL

-201 SFLAYLEQFPEV
+201 SFENYLNNYSEINY
-213 SCKSVFC
+213 KSIFC

-230 EILLEYESFD
+230 EIILEYEKFD
-240 GVFAMSDETLAGLNY
+240 GIFAMSDETLAGLNY
-255 ALKIKQLS
+255 ALKIRGLS
-263 AKKFHII
+263 AKPYKII

-284 YEFEKNDGIKMGML
+284 YEFIKNDGIKMGMM
-298 AANVLLEKIKKS
+298 AASILLEKIKNS
-310 DYKTTSNT
+310 DYKNFNT

>member
-1 MKRVTIKDLA
+1 MKRITIKDLA

-74 FFVPSIIEGISAKL
+74 FFIPSIIEGISAKF

-107 KEHLQT
+107 KENLQT
-113 CANSRVDGVLVSLTA
+113 CANLRVDGVLISLTSK
-128 QTQNFDHF
+128 TQDFAHF

-142 GIPIVIF
+142 GIPVVLF
-149 DKTLAE
+149 DKSLSE

-161 TFNNE
+161 VFNNE
-166 KDSEECAKKLVAK
+166 KDAEECAKKLVHYQCK
-179 NCKKILAIFGNKDL
+179 NILAIFGDKDL
-193 EITEKRRK
+193 EITEKRKK
-201 SFLAYLEQFPEV
+201 SFENYLNNYSEINY
-213 SCKSVFC
+213 KSIFC

-230 EILLEYESFD
+230 EIILEYEKFD
-240 GVFAMSDETLAGLNY
+240 GIFAMSDETLAGLNY
-255 ALKIKQLS
+255 ALKIRGLS
-263 AKKFHII
+263 AKPYKII

-284 YEFEKNDGIKMGML
+284 YEFIKNDGVKMGMM
-298 AANVLLEKIKKS
+298 AASILLEKIKNS
-310 DYKTTSNT
+310 DYKNFNT

>member
-1 MKRVTIKDLA
+1 MKRITIKDLA

-74 FFVPSIIEGISAKL
+74 FFIPSIIEGISAKF
-88 NKEGYQFFI
+88 NKEGYKFFI

-107 KEHLQT
+107 KENLQT
-113 CANSRVDGVLVSLTA
+113 CANSRVDGVLISLTSK
-128 QTQNFDHF
+128 TQDFAHF

-142 GIPIVIF
+142 GIPVVLF
-149 DKTLAE
+149 DKSLSE

-161 TFNNE
+161 VFNNE
-166 KDSEECAKKLVAK
+166 KDAEECAKKLVHYQCK
-179 NCKKILAIFGNKDL
+179 NILAIFGDKDL

-201 SFLAYLEQFPEV
+201 SFENYLNNHSEINY
-213 SCKSVFC
+213 KSIFC

-230 EILLEYESFD
+230 EIILEYEKFD
-240 GVFAMSDETLAGLNY
+240 GIFAMSDETLAGLNY
-255 ALKIKQLS
+255 ALKIRGLS
-263 AKKFHII
+263 AKPYRII

-284 YEFEKNDGIKMGML
+284 YEFIKNDGIKMGMM
-298 AANVLLEKIKKS
+298 AASILLEKIKNS
-310 DYKTTSNT
+310 DYKNFNT

>member
-1 MKRVTIKDLA
+1 MKRITIKDLA

-41 AAETFNYIPNDFAI
+41 AAETFNYVPNDFAI
-55 NFRKKSTKVIGL
+55 NFRKKSSKVIGL

-74 FFVPSIIEGISAKL
+74 FFIPSIIEGISAKF

-107 KEHLQT
+107 KENLQT
-113 CANSRVDGVLVSLTA
+113 CANSRVDGVLISLTSK
-128 QTQNFDHF
+128 TQDFAHF

-142 GIPIVIF
+142 GIPVVLF
-149 DKTLAE
+149 DKSLSE

-161 TFNNE
+161 VFNNE
-166 KDSEECAKKLVAK
+166 KDAEECAKKLVNYQCK
-179 NCKKILAIFGNKDL
+179 NILAIFGDKDL

-201 SFLAYLEQFPEV
+201 SFENYLNNYSEINY
-213 SCKSVFC
+213 KSIFC

-230 EILLEYESFD
+230 EIILEYEKFD
-240 GVFAMSDETLAGLNY
+240 GIFAMSDETLAGLNF
-255 ALKIKQLS
+255 ALKIKGLS
-263 AKKFHII
+263 AKPYKII

-284 YEFEKNDGIKMGML
+284 YEFEKNDGIKMGMM
-298 AANVLLEKIKKS
+298 AANVLLDKIKNTEQKS
-310 DYKTTSNT
+310 INI

>member
-1 MKRVTIKDLA
+1 MKRITIKDLA

-41 AAETFNYIPNDFAI
+41 AAETFNYVPNDFAI

-74 FFVPSIIEGISAKL
+74 FFIPSIIEGISAKF

-107 KEHLQT
+107 KENLQT
-113 CANSRVDGVLVSLTA
+113 CANSRVDGVLISLTSK
-128 QTQNFDHF
+128 TQDFAHF

-142 GIPIVIF
+142 GIPVVLF
-149 DKTLAE
+149 DKSLSE

-161 TFNNE
+161 VFNNE
-166 KDSEECAKKLVAK
+166 KDAEECAKKLVHYQCK
-179 NCKKILAIFGNKDL
+179 NILAIFGDKDL

-201 SFLAYLEQFPEV
+201 SFENYLNNYSEINY
-213 SCKSVFC
+213 KSIFC

-230 EILLEYESFD
+230 EIILEYEKFD
-240 GVFAMSDETLAGLNY
+240 GIFAMSDETLAGLNY
-255 ALKIKQLS
+255 ALKIRGLS
-263 AKKFHII
+263 AKPYKII

-284 YEFEKNDGIKMGML
+284 YEFIKNDGIKMGMM
-298 AANVLLEKIKKS
+298 ASSILLEKIKNS
-310 DYKTTSNT
+310 DYKNFNT

>member
-1 MKRVTIKDLA
+1 MKRITIKDLA
-11 DLLQISTSTVS
+11 EMLNISVSTVS

-35 KKRVKE
+35 KVRVKE
-41 AAETFNYIPNDFAI
+41 AAETFNYVPNDFAI
-55 NFRKKSTKVIGL
+55 NFRKKSSKVIGL

-74 FFVPSIIEGISAKL
+74 FFIPSIIEGISAKF

-107 KEHLQT
+107 KENLQT
-113 CANSRVDGVLVSLTA
+113 CANLRVDGVLISLTSK
-128 QTQNFDHF
+128 TQDFAHF

-142 GIPIVIF
+142 GIPVVLF
-149 DKTLAE
+149 DKSLSE

-161 TFNNE
+161 VFNNE
-166 KDSEECAKKLVAK
+166 KDAEECAKKLVHYQCK
-179 NCKKILAIFGNKDL
+179 NILAIFGDKDL

-201 SFLAYLEQFPEV
+201 SFENYLNNHSEINY
-213 SCKSVFC
+213 KSIFC

-230 EILLEYESFD
+230 EIILEYEKFD
-240 GVFAMSDETLAGLNY
+240 GIFAMSDETLAGLNY
-255 ALKIKQLS
+255 ALKIRGLS
-263 AKKFHII
+263 AKPYKII

-284 YEFEKNDGIKMGML
+284 YEFIKNDGIKMGMM
-298 AANVLLEKIKKS
+298 AASILLEKIKNS
-310 DYKTTSNT
+310 DYKNFNT